1 MDTVDKAT
9 RSLIMSRVGQKNT
22 GPEIILRSILHRTGF
37 RYRLHDRTLPG
48 SPDLVFRRFGAVIF
62 VHGCYW
68 HSHGCHRSTVPK
80 SHRVF
85 WKDKFAANRRR
96 DGRNVRL
103 LEECGWRVMVVWE
116 CELLGKNALRAEELA
131 ERIREWLHAENALR
145 AKDQRPPETARYA

>member
-116 CELLGKNALRAEELA
+116 CELLGKNASPAHEVA
-131 ERIREWLHAENALR
+131 ERIREWLQGGNVLR
-145 AKDQRPPETARYA
+145 AKNSRPPEIARYA